1 MRSRNGNRPILYAI
15 CAVTSAFS
23 LLADDYLIGYRLTTR
38 NAQSIQES
46 LDISK
51 AMMPCP
57 QKHRSPL
64 TLKRDNNESIE
75 TLLIRDRTAFIEYAS
90 SQVMQLKSDQT
101 IVGTNIKSLQI
112 LTLPTR
118 CYAVEFN
125 DDFVTIS
132 LLE

>member
-1 MRSRNGNRPILYAI
+1 
-15 CAVTSAFS
+15 
-23 LLADDYLIGYRLTTR
+23 
-38 NAQSIQES
+38 
-46 LDISK
+46 
-51 AMMPCP
+51 MMPCP